1 MSGNVEETAHETEWY
16 TLSEASKV
24 LGVHPATVRQWSDE
38 GKIGAFRTPGGHR
51 RFARTDIER
60 LVRMS
65 PVRGVGLTSFLVDNA
80 VERTRQG
87 LPAALSDMMSEHRLP
102 EADVA
107 QWRVAGRRLVGLVAQ
122 LVTHAELPEEQRE
135 TALAFGRDYGRTMA
149 RSGYRL
155 PDAVIAFLY
164 FRDSILET
172 VLQLPD
178 TTGLQRDATH
188 QIVARVNR
196 LLNDVLRAM
205 MDTFEQTILEAP
217 DEAPNS
223 SPGD

>member
-1 MSGNVEETAHETEWY
+1 VDSSAQQSEWY
-16 TLSEASKV
+16 TLSEASKI

-38 GKIGAFRTPGGHR
+38 GKLGAFRTPGGHR
-51 RFARTDIER
+51 RFSRGDIER
-60 LVRMS
+60 MLRVS
-65 PVRGVGLTSFLVDNA
+65 PVRGAGLTTYVMDVA

-87 LPAALSDMMSEHRLP
+87 LPEALDSVMAGHHVAAEDL
-102 EADVA
+102 A
-107 QWRVAGRRLVGLVAQ
+107 QWRAAGRQLVGLVAQ
-122 LVTHAELPEEQRE
+122 LVTRPELSAAQQE

-164 FRDSILET
+164 FRDSLLET

-188 QIVARVNR
+188 EIVARVNR
-196 LLNDVLRAM
+196 LLNGVLRAM
-205 MDTFEQTILEAP
+205 MEAFEQTEAGSLSP
-217 DEAPNS
+217 DES
-223 SPGD
+223 